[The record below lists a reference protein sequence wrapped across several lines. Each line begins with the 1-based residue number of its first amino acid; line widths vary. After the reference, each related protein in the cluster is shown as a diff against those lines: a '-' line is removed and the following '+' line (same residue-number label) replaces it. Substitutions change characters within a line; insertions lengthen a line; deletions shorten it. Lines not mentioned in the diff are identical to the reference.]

1 MATQKTSADI
11 PPNDSVQTGRTTI
24 DPEDV
29 ARFSA
34 IAEEW
39 WDPLGKFRPLHK
51 FNPTRLA
58 FMRDKLCAHFN
69 RDPNLAKPLE
79 GLSLLDIGC
88 GGGLLSEPMCRMGAT
103 VTGADASEKNIK
115 TAKVHA
121 EQQKLTINYRS
132 IPAETLVEQNE
143 RFNIVVNMEV
153 MEHVADLPHFVTSC
167 ANLLEP
173 GGVMIC
179 ATLNR
184 TFKSLGLAVIG
195 AEYILRWLPVGTH
208 QWSQFIKPD
217 ELSDHLNSAGLSVGE
232 FTGVTYNPISDR
244 WSLSRDT
251 AVNYMTIATKPG

>member
-1 MATQKTSADI
+1 MAQQPTPTDTDLNNSDTA
-11 PPNDSVQTGRTTI
+11 GRTTI

-39 WDPLGKFRPLHK
+39 WDPQGKFRPLHK

-58 FMRDKLCAHFN
+58 FMRDQLCTHFD
-69 RDPNLAKPLE
+69 RDPNLATPLK
-79 GLSLLDIGC
+79 GLRLLDIGC
-88 GGGLLSEPMCRMGAT
+88 GGGLLSEPLCRMGAD

-115 TAKVHA
+115 TAQIHA

-143 RFNIVVNMEV
+143 RFNIIVNMEV

-173 GGVMIC
+173 GGVMLC

-184 TFKSLGLAVIG
+184 TFKALGLAVIG

-208 QWSQFIKPD
+208 QWSQFIRPD
-217 ELSDHLNSAGLSVGE
+217 ELKTLLNNSGLSVGE

-244 WSLSRDT
+244 WSLSKDT
-251 AVNYMTIATKPG
+251 AVNYMTIATKPS

>member
-1 MATQKTSADI
+1 MSPQATTTGSHANNSD
-11 PPNDSVQTGRTTI
+11 QTGRTTI
-24 DPEDV
+24 DAEDV

-58 FMRDKLCAHFN
+58 FIREQLCSHFN
-69 RDPNLAKPLE
+69 RDQSLARPLE

-88 GGGLLSEPMCRMGAT
+88 GGGLLSEPMCRMGAD
-103 VTGADASEKNIK
+103 VTGADASENNIK

-132 IPAETLVEQNE
+132 IPAEMLVEQNE
-143 RFNIVVNMEV
+143 RFNIIINMEV

-167 ANLLEP
+167 ANLLAP
-173 GGVMIC
+173 GGVMLC

-217 ELSDHLNSAGLSVGE
+217 ELTGHLNNAGLSVGE

-244 WSLSRDT
+244 WSLSKDT
-251 AVNYMTIATKPG
+251 AVNYMTIATKPD